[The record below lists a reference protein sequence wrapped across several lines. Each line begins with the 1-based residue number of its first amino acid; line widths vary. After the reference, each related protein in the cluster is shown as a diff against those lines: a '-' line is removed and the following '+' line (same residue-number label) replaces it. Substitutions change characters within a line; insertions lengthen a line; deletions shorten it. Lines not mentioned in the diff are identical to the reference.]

1 MKGALKLR
9 ERKRIILVTGRPGS
23 GKSFLVEKVCERLK
37 DIGYSVGGMLT
48 RDIREGGRRVGFE
61 IVDLN
66 SGERSIMA
74 HVRIRGEARIGKY
87 GVNLDSLR
95 SIGARSIRE
104 AVEKADVVVIDEV
117 GPMELKSR
125 EFIDAVK
132 FAVESGKPILAT
144 IHYRLRNPLI
154 MDLKSRVDSEVLEI
168 DVKNRE
174 IVLDEVLR
182 RITEIVNR

>member
-1 MKGALKLR
+1 MR

-37 DIGYSVGGMLT
+37 DLGYRVGGMLT

-61 IVDLN
+61 IVDLK
-66 SGERSIMA
+66 SGERSLMA

-95 SIGARSIRE
+95 SIGAKSIRE

-154 MDLKSRVDSEVLEI
+154 MDLKLRVDSEVLEI

-182 RITEIVNR
+182 RITEIVNK